1 MGSSVEAGKLPR
13 AAPPASPSP
22 YTTSC
27 CFRLAWGQA
36 RPRTA
41 RALFN
46 KKGCCHVLVVSSSSR
61 ALVPGSPFLPCSGH
75 GFWLRWYLVGAETP
89 SRAAFRYR
97 FPVTAWPGFVAL
109 GGKPVDNHQSR
120 DCLSWS
126 ERQLWQTQLVEH
138 GWGSSARLRAS
149 CLSRRGAAG
158 ATQRQPRLAV
168 ASGRMWVG
176 LAAAPALGAEE
187 VFGHP
192 HFLRCCAESGGT
204 LRGSSVPFSQRGL
217 RLDR

>member
-1 MGSSVEAGKLPR
+1 MDVGYDIGSSVEAGKLPR

-41 RALFN
+41 QPLFN
-46 KKGCCHVLVVSSSSR
+46 KKGCCHVPGVSSSSR

-97 FPVTAWPGFVAL
+97 FPVTAWASWRWVE
-109 GGKPVDNHQSR
+109 SR
-120 DCLSWS
+120 
-126 ERQLWQTQLVEH
+126 
-138 GWGSSARLRAS
+138 SATIRAVTACRRAS
-149 CLSRRGAAG
+149 VSSVRRSSWRTAG
-158 ATQRQPRLAV
+158 VPRHG
-168 ASGRMWVG
+168 SGRAAFPGGVQQERHNANPG
-176 LAAAPALGAEE
+176 LLWC
-187 VFGHP
+187 
-192 HFLRCCAESGGT
+192 RGGC
-204 LRGSSVPFSQRGL
+204 GSA
-217 RLDR
+217 